1 MDLVPILD
9 NTSALS
15 LEKRRLKDTESEYFA
30 MKHVGEKIAHEILS
44 DFRELKPVPE
54 NLSVLALVGKGK
66 NGGDCLLTC
75 DYLMR
80 ALPRRRYIWFFCQPN
95 QH

>member
-44 DFRELKPVPE
+44 DFR
-54 NLSVLALVGKGK
+54 
-66 NGGDCLLTC
+66 
-75 DYLMR
+75 
-80 ALPRRRYIWFFCQPN
+80 
-95 QH
+95 